1 MSLLSPEFRVSLL
14 PDRAGVAARGR
25 APQARESAEGGLHAL
40 DELLAETK
48 PRGRARVTLSH
59 HHARLFLVPA
69 PTVWLR
75 EREMKPWLIA
85 QLAEPL
91 GAEAANHWRLTW
103 DLTPPG
109 RPILVA
115 ALENSVLD
123 NLSATLGRHGLSLAG
138 ARPWLATAWN
148 KRRQLARANGWYA
161 LLEPGRMTLLR
172 LQRGQPVSLRQRQTG
187 ADTSGEAGGNIA
199 ADLRSLLARESL
211 LAGVADAG
219 DLWLERAGVVS
230 DWSGLRGSHTVRELA
245 GPSDPA
251 LALLA

>member
-25 APQARESAEGGLHAL
+25 APLTRESAEGGLGAL
-40 DELLAETK
+40 DALLAETK
-48 PRGRARVTLSH
+48 PKGRARVTLSH

-69 PTVWLR
+69 PAVWLR
-75 EREMKPWLIA
+75 EQEMRPWLAA

-109 RPILVA
+109 QPILVA
-115 ALENSVLD
+115 AVQTALFD
-123 NLSATLGRHGLSLAG
+123 ALSATLARHGLALAG
-138 ARPWLATAWN
+138 VQPWLAAAWN
-148 KRRQLARANGWYA
+148 KRRQLVGASGWYA
-161 LLEPGRMTLLR
+161 LLEPGRLTLLR
-172 LQRGQPVSLRQRQTG
+172 LKQGQPVSLRQRQTG
-187 ADTSGEAGGNIA
+187 ADTGLEIA
-199 ADLRSLLARESL
+199 DELRALLARESL

-219 DLWLERAGVVS
+219 DLWLERAGVSS
-230 DWSGLRGSHTVRELA
+230 DWSALRGSHTVRELA
-245 GPSDPA
+245 GPNDPA